1 DKMKYT
7 INVDIEVDA
16 GDMGEAIVVLR
27 KKLQGISYW
36 VVPQRLRKSD
46 NLDYAGVEK
55 RLTSKA
61 DVVDF

>member
-1 DKMKYT
+1 MKYT

-61 DVVDF
+61 DVVS

>member
-1 DKMKYT
+1 MKYT